1 MTDRVTARRKRPTM
15 IDVAQHAGVALR
27 TVSRVVNNDP
37 TVGTTFANRVQAAI
51 TALGYTPDERARQLR
66 GGRSGLIG
74 AAVRNLSAGH
84 PVLGALDTTAR
95 GHGLTVLAT
104 ATADEEDREREVVL
118 SMCGR
123 HLDGIVLEPVG
134 DTHQYLSPEIEAGT
148 PIVAFDRPAGG
159 IMVDTVVSDNAA
171 GIGTAFRHLRGHGH
185 HRIAYI
191 GDEERIF
198 TGHERAAAFRACVA
212 ASGEP
217 VTGLVHPGVVAPGR
231 IAAALDAALRGP
243 GAATALI
250 TGNAST
256 TLEVLRHLGPAASSL
271 AIVGFDDFAL
281 ADLLRPAITVI
292 AQDSDTIGRTAIDLL
307 RHRMADHTRPVQ
319 TVTIGVELIV
329 RGSGERPPDD

>member
-1 MTDRVTARRKRPTM
+1 MTRRKRPTM
-15 IDVAQHAGVALR
+15 IDVAEHAGVALR

-51 TALGYTPDERARQLR
+51 TALGYTPDERARHLR
-66 GGRSGLIG
+66 GGRSGLVG

-84 PVLGALDTTAR
+84 PVLGALDVVAR

-134 DTHQYLSPEIEAGT
+134 DNHHYLSPELDAGT
-148 PIVAFDRPAGG
+148 PVVAFDRPAGG

-185 HRIAYI
+185 RRIAYL

-198 TGHERAAAFRACVA
+198 TGHERAAAFRACMA

-217 VTGLVHPGVVAPGR
+217 VTGLVHPGVVTPGR
-231 IAAALDAALRGP
+231 IAAALDAILHGP
-243 GAATALI
+243 DPATALI
-250 TGNAST
+250 TGNAAT
-256 TLEVLRHLGPAASSL
+256 TQEVLRHLGAAAATL
-271 AIVGFDDFAL
+271 AIVGFDDFTL
-281 ADLLRPAITVI
+281 ADLLRPALTVV
-292 AQDSDTIGRTAIDLL
+292 AQDSDTIGRTAIELL
-307 RHRMADHTRPVQ
+307 RQRMTDHTRPVQ
-319 TVTIGVELIV
+319 TVTVGVRLVV
-329 RGSGERPPDD
+329 RGSGERPPAP